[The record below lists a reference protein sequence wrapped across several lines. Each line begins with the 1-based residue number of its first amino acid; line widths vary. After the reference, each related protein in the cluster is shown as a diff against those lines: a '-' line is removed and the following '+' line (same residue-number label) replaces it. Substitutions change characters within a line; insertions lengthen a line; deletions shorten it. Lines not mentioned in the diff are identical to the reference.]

1 MRCPFCHFADTRVV
15 DTRSANEGTAIRRR
29 RECPRCGRRFT
40 TFERVEELPLV
51 VIKKDGRR
59 ELFDR
64 AKILS
69 GCLRACHKRPVR
81 REDLENLV
89 DEVERELRN
98 RLEPEIPSYVIGE
111 LVMEKLKRL
120 DEVAYVRFASVYRE
134 FRDSYDFKEEI
145 ERLAREKEG
154 EPDVRSDKEA

>member
-1 MRCPFCHFADTRVV
+1 MRCPYCHFTDTRVV
-15 DTRSANEGTAIRRR
+15 DTRPANEGQAIRRR
-29 RECPRCGRRFT
+29 RECPRCNRRFT

-51 VIKKDGRR
+51 VVKKDGRR

-64 AKILS
+64 SKILT

-81 REDLENLV
+81 REELEQLV

-111 LVMEKLKRL
+111 LLMQKLKQL

-134 FRDSYDFKEEI
+134 FCDSCDFQREI
-145 ERLAREKEG
+145 ERLVREKEG
-154 EPDVRSDKEA
+154 ENSV